1 MIVECPG
8 CQSRYDVTGRP
19 AGTRARCRCGTT
31 FVLSPPGEFAAT
43 LNCPQCGAAC
53 DPARPRCT
61 YCAAT
66 LAVVAC
72 ARCFGRA
79 FQGAKH
85 CQHCGASVEA
95 PARASDGKPS
105 ARSCP
110 RCGSAGTRNALTAH
124 LVAETLVDECADCG
138 GVWVDGA
145 AFERVVKD
153 KDRQAV
159 LATSQIAAPH
169 GDAAPK
175 PQPMKYLKCP
185 DCTQIMTRRNFG
197 KRSGI
202 LVDVC
207 TPHGI
212 WFDSDELGAAVR
224 FVMNGGLDETRRR
237 ELEEIERKLV
247 DKRRQVT
254 AMSTGMPVGAGGS
267 QNPGGGGWL
276 VDVLFEILR

>member
-1 MIVECPG
+1 MNEIRDWFAEQASGLFASAP
-8 CQSRYDVTGRP
+8 DVTVDAQEITVVGE
-19 AGTRARCRCGTT
+19 RAADEG
-31 FVLSPPGEFAAT
+31 SSE
-43 LNCPQCGAAC
+43 
-53 DPARPRCT
+53 
-61 YCAAT
+61 
-66 LAVVAC
+66 
-72 ARCFGRA
+72 
-79 FQGAKH
+79 QG
-85 CQHCGASVEA
+85 
-95 PARASDGKPS
+95 P
-105 ARSCP
+105 
-110 RCGSAGTRNALTAH
+110 TTAH
-124 LVAETLVDECADCG
+124 LIAETLVDECADCG

-159 LATSQIAAPH
+159 LATSQVAAPH
-169 GDAAPK
+169 GDAALR

-224 FVMNGGLDETRRR
+224 FVMTGGLDETRRR

-254 AMSTGMPVGAGGS
+254 AMSTGMPVGAGGN